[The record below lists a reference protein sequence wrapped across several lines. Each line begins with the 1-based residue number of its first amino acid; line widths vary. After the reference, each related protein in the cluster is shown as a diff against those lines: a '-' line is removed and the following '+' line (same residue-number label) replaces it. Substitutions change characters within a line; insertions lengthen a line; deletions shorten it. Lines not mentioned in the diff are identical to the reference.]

1 MYNTKEL
8 PLYKAITSEEHI
20 IANSISKLIPPNS
33 KILDIGCGSGSIALK
48 IKNKTSK
55 VSFDAV
61 ELDISQIKINYV
73 FDKIYNLSFQDFEFE
88 QEYDIILLSHVLGHF
103 SSDFRYTKLLNK
115 IINKNPNSKIIIVT
129 NALVNEFKTIQECI
143 WDITGDKSYFID
155 LKKLLNPILN
165 KHSLSFEKLSVELT
179 HEDKLTF
186 YRLLETFSP
195 IPLSDYPTK
204 LISEKI
210 EKHLY
215 INNRY
220 ILNIPQFVISI
231 EVNKIESTKYNNLN
245 HSALWENI
253 I

>member
-1 MYNTKEL
+1 MSTVENNLFFEV
-8 PLYKAITSEEHI
+8 SEDLLG
-20 IANSISKLIPPNS
+20 KL
-33 KILDIGCGSGSIALK
+33 GYE
-48 IKNKTSK
+48 T
-55 VSFDAV
+55 
-61 ELDISQIKINYV
+61 
-73 FDKIYNLSFQDFEFE
+73 
-88 QEYDIILLSHVLGHF
+88 
-103 SSDFRYTKLLNK
+103 
-115 IINKNPNSKIIIVT
+115 IV
-129 NALVNEFKTIQECI
+129 
-143 WDITGDKSYFID
+143 
-155 LKKLLNPILN
+155 
-165 KHSLSFEKLSVELT
+165 T